1 MSITAPEGYTAA
13 ALAAGIKQSGKLDLT
28 LIVSEVPATVAG
40 TFTTNQFK
48 AAPVIVSQ
56 KNIKSGTCQ
65 AIIANAGNANCG
77 TGKQGLEDAQRMVN
91 ETAKTLG
98 VKPEHVLVAS
108 TGSIHHFLPMKN
120 IVPAI
125 RPLVSKLSKAGGED
139 AAKAILTTD
148 LRKKEIS
155 IKVNGYTVAG
165 IAKGSGMIHPNMA
178 PSTSS
183 GHATMFAFITTDAAV
198 PRALLQ
204 KMLAK
209 AVDYSF
215 NMTTV
220 DQCQSTN
227 DCVFALANGMS
238 GVKVQ
243 SPKSQVVFYKAL
255 EAVCIYLAKE
265 IAADGEGATQLM
277 EVRVSGARNE
287 KEARIAARAIA
298 GSDLLKCAVYGRD
311 YNIGRVL
318 AAAGSTSA
326 KMDPDRM
333 KADMKFGKKETVVT
347 CDLGSGKAKAVAWGC
362 DMTEGYIKINAEY
375 HT

>member
-1 MSITAPEGYTAA
+1 MSITAPEGFTAA

-56 KNIKSGTCQ
+56 QNLKSGLCQ

-77 TGKQGLEDAQRMVN
+77 TGKQGLEDAKRMVA
-91 ETAKTLG
+91 ETAKILG
-98 VKPEHVLVAS
+98 VKPQHVLVAS

-125 RPLVSKLSKAGGED
+125 RPLVSKLSKAGGE
-139 AAKAILTTD
+139 AAAQAILTTD
-148 LRKKEIS
+148 TRKKEIS
-155 IKVNGYTVAG
+155 LKVDGYTVAG
-165 IAKGSGMIHPNMA
+165 IAKGSGMIHPNM
-178 PSTSS
+178 
-183 GHATMFAFITTDAAV
+183 ATMFAFITTDAAV

-204 KMLAK
+204 KFLTQ
-209 AVDYSF
+209 AVDKSF

-227 DCVFALANGMS
+227 DCVFALANGVS
-238 GVKVQ
+238 GIRVQ
-243 SPKSQVVFYKAL
+243 GPGASKKFYEAL
-255 EAVCIYLAKE
+255 EKVCVYLAKE
-265 IAADGEGATQLM
+265 IARDGEGATQLM

-298 GSDLLKCAVYGRD
+298 GSDLLKCAVYGHD
-311 YNIGRVL
+311 YNIGRTL
-318 AAAGSTSA
+318 AAAGATCA
-326 KMDPDRM
+326 KLDPGKM
-333 KADMKFGKKETVVT
+333 KADMKFYKKETIVT
-347 CDLGSGKAKAVAWGC
+347 CDLGVGKASAVAWGC
-362 DMTEGYIKINAEY
+362 DLTEGYIKINAEY